1 MDYAPRVRAAP
12 LVVLSLVAAGCSDLG
27 SYATAPG
34 EVYRGTVVGVE
45 DPPVLRRGFASAT
58 VLAMS
63 FDPTRA
69 TSLSD
74 PPGRLT
80 TSDGT
85 LTDVPLVP
93 IVPLTHDAL
102 SEYEI
107 PTGSR
112 IRNYIFSI
120 RPEAGPLAGR
130 EPMVFL
136 SLMTDGTIEARIVA
150 GGGAGPGDYFGLF
163 RLAREPE

>member
-1 MDYAPRVRAAP
+1 MRRAP
-12 LVVLSLVAAGCSDLG
+12 LTLLLVLTACSDLG
-27 SYATAPG
+27 GYATASG

-45 DPPVLRRGFASAT
+45 DPPVLRRGFASMA
-58 VLAMS
+58 VLSMS

-69 TSLSD
+69 TSLSE

-80 TSDGT
+80 TSDGA
-85 LTDVPLVP
+85 LTDVALVP

-107 PTGSR
+107 PQGAR
-112 IRNYIFSI
+112 VRNYIFLMQ
-120 RPEAGPLAGR
+120 PEDGPLAGR

-136 SLMTDGTIEARIVA
+136 SLMADGSLEARIIA
-150 GGGAGPGDYFGLF
+150 GGGSGPDDYFGF
-163 RLAREPE
+163 WRLTREPE